1 MVIENVSRY
10 KSLLK
15 KIANKSVP
23 AVFIRDDNRNHP
35 AESSVIAVSLFVD
48 NEIHDVIFDHSE
60 SFSEGL
66 DIKELFCAKRF
77 WVDDV
82 KEFYHLT
89 KNTNGYDITMS
100 DYLNNV
106 THERVQKPQVF
117 DKIYENSFALRKSN
131 KIVPIVKVLE

>member
-1 MVIENVSRY
+1 MVIENASSY

-35 AESSVIAVSLFVD
+35 AESSIIAVSLFID

-66 DIKELFCAKRF
+66 DIKEIQTVMILQCQ
-77 WVDDV
+77 
-82 KEFYHLT
+82 
-89 KNTNGYDITMS
+89 I
-100 DYLNNV
+100 
-106 THERVQKPQVF
+106 
-117 DKIYENSFALRKSN
+117 I
-131 KIVPIVKVLE
+131 

>member
-48 NEIHDVIFDHSE
+48 DEIQ
-60 SFSEGL
+60 
-66 DIKELFCAKRF
+66 DIILIIASHF
-77 WVDDV
+77 
-82 KEFYHLT
+82 
-89 KNTNGYDITMS
+89 
-100 DYLNNV
+100 
-106 THERVQKPQVF
+106 QKT
-117 DKIYENSFALRKSN
+117 
-131 KIVPIVKVLE
+131 